1 MDLSAS
7 IQFGIID
14 KEIATDESAC
24 GYSQARAWLSQ
35 YADEEFPQN
44 IGSNKGSV
52 KSVVDSDIKEMA
64 VSILSAQPNPS
75 RGTVYLTYQLPE
87 GIQSCEMEIL
97 DSNGKLIEKRLA
109 IGKGIEEWNCKE
121 CSTGIY
127 LIRLLSDGI
136 ELATTKVSILK

>member
-14 KEIATDESAC
+14 KEIATDESVC

-52 KSVVDSDIKEMA
+52 KSVVDSDIKEMGA
-64 VSILSAQPNPS
+64 SILSAQPNPS

-87 GIQSCEMEIL
+87 GIQSCEIEIL

-127 LIRLLSDGI
+127 MVRIVCENI
-136 ELATTKVSILK
+136 ELATVKVSIVK